1 MQYIKADVRNFKAYL
16 SMKGEALTYRAPTPL
31 LNTYQPDIDTSEE
44 IGPKEAS
51 YYQSFIGI
59 LRLMLELVRV
69 DICVEASMISS
80 HLELPRR
87 GHLEQV
93 LHMFGYIKNIPMQI
107 WYLIKVNLL
116 SPTNTSNVKTG
127 I

>member
-51 YYQSFIGI
+51 YYQSLIAI
-59 LRLMLELVRV
+59 LFWIVELGRM
-69 DICVEASMISS
+69 DICMKVSMRAS
-80 HLELPRR
+80 HLALPRR
-87 GHLEQV
+87 VHL
-93 LHMFGYIKNIPMQI
+93 
-107 WYLIKVNLL
+107 
-116 SPTNTSNVKTG
+116 
-127 I
+127 